1 MSDAGPISQEKAAM
15 GTQEPPPS
23 TASLSPEARALLA
36 ELNMNPP
43 QAVLPERDTP
53 AASIRPG
60 GERAIES
67 GIVLAPHQDAHATA
81 FADLLD
87 HIEDSDGAM
96 HVDEKAALAAVAR
109 FEQQKQMRPQPSD
122 MMTADRVSGMSDV
135 GGGPADADDGDG
147 QNLSGVTLGSDFDA
161 SINAD
166 FASMGGDANDDNDE
180 ASSDRPIDADFGDDL
195 QNDFE
200 EDFDFD
206 LEDEKPSLL
215 ARLTGR
221 GGGVVRRLVGFKDAS
236 SAYDAQSGASLL
248 PFTIIRAVVLVLVAA
263 VPPLINLIIIQPQI
277 SDNNR
282 KLTQI
287 RSFEAKSQE
296 DKKVADDLAQK
307 IARAQKASK
316 RRIAGLMPESEAQ
329 ELINRYLEALQQ
341 FEVDLLSYNVTSDLT
356 RKVISGSEVQDATM
370 VEMDLVSRY
379 DIYTDIRKIF
389 VAQANNIIIVD
400 EAFEA
405 QPDSLKLRVNAKFML
420 PTYRTYDSELDT
432 PVEEKEEEKE

>member
-1 MSDAGPISQEKAAM
+1 MSDAEPMNREKAAT
-15 GTQEPPPS
+15 GTIEPPPS

-43 QAVLPERDTP
+43 QAVLSEP
-53 AASIRPG
+53 AAPGASIRPG
-60 GERAIES
+60 AEQAIEK

-87 HIEDSDGAM
+87 HIEDSDGTM

-109 FEQQKQMRPQPSD
+109 FEQQKQMSLQPSD
-122 MMTADRVSGMSDV
+122 MTTLDEVSDMSD
-135 GGGPADADDGDG
+135 ADTGLVDENDDDG
-147 QNLSGVTLGSDFDA
+147 QNQSGVTLGTDFDA

-166 FASMGGDANDDNDE
+166 FAGVADDEGE
-180 ASSDRPIDADFGDDL
+180 AGSDTLIDAVVGDDL
-195 QNDFE
+195 DSE
-200 EDFDFD
+200 LDEDFDFD

-236 SAYDAQSGASLL
+236 AAYDSQSGASLL

-316 RRIAGLMPESEAQ
+316 RRIVGLMPESDAQ

-341 FEVDLLSYNVTSDLT
+341 FEVDLLSYNVTSDRA
-356 RKVISGSEVQDATM
+356 RKVISGSEVQDATT
-370 VEMDLVSRY
+370 VEMELISRY
-379 DIYTDIRKIF
+379 DVYTNIRKIF

-420 PTYRTYDSELDT
+420 PTYRSYDSELDT
-432 PVEEKEEEKE
+432 PVEEKEEKKE